1 VRWPRFFRRRYWDEE
16 RARELQA
23 YLEIETDENISR
35 GMAPDDARYKA
46 RRKLG
51 NSTLIR
57 EYVYQMNSIGF
68 LETLWQD
75 LRHGARLLR
84 LNPGFTTVAILSL
97 ALGIGA
103 NTSIFQLFD
112 AIRLRTLPVKNPQE
126 LVQIELANRDFGA
139 GSFSGSH
146 PALTNPLW
154 EQLRDRQQAFSG
166 TFAWGGGFK
175 FNLSRGG
182 EARLAEGVWVS
193 GDFFNVLGV
202 TPVAGRVFTPTDDR
216 RSCGSPGAVIS
227 YAFWQREYGGDP
239 TAIGRTLLLSG
250 NPFEVIGITP
260 AGFSGIDVGK
270 SFDIALPLCSEPVL
284 ARDRSLLD
292 QRHQWFL
299 AAMGRLKP
307 GWSVAQAS
315 AHLVTI
321 SPGLFEATVPTGYLT
336 ARKEYLTLKL
346 GAFEGGTGISN
357 LRDASERPLW
367 LLLSITGLVLL
378 IACANLANLMLARAS
393 AREKEIAVRLAIGAS
408 RLRLIRQLLAEC
420 LLLAVIGTVVGACV
434 APNLSHL
441 LISLLG
447 TEGNPIF
454 IDLTMDWRVLAFT
467 GGLAIL
473 TCLLFGL
480 TPALR
485 ATRTEPGAVMKAS
498 GRGMTATREGYF
510 GLRRILVVS
519 QVALSLVLLVAA
531 LLFAR
536 SLRNLLTLD
545 VGMRQDGI
553 LIAYLDLARLNLPA
567 DRYSNMKRELLERL
581 QTIPGVESA
590 ADATIVPISG
600 SSWTMA
606 VQVTG
611 APADQKRT
619 SRFNW
624 VSPGF
629 FKTMGIPIIA
639 GRDAEDRDTATAP
652 KVAIVNETFAKRLL
666 NGANPIGKTFR
677 TVAEPGYPEAVYEIV
692 GLVKDTRYQN
702 LREQQQAICFAP
714 FLQHPLGGRPSAQII
729 IRSSVPLAGLIP
741 VVKRTIAEQSPD
753 IVLQFQVFK
762 AMVRERLVT
771 DRVMAAL
778 SGAFGFLAAM
788 LAMIGLYG
796 VMSYM
801 VARRRNE
808 IGIRIALGAARRDIM
823 TIVLR
828 EAGLL
833 LAIGLTVGTGLSVAA
848 ATTARKLL
856 FGLEP
861 NDPKTLAM
869 AIGAMAVVALAA
881 SYVPALRAARLDPM
895 VALRDE

>member
-1 VRWPRFFRRRYWDEE
+1 MQWPRFFRRRYWNEE
-16 RARELQA
+16 RGRELES
-23 YLEIETDENISR
+23 YLEIETDENVSR
-35 GMAPDDARYKA
+35 GMAPGDARHKA
-46 RRKLG
+46 RKKLG
-51 NSTLIR
+51 NSTLIQ

-84 LNPGFTTVAILSL
+84 LNPGFATVAILSL

-103 NTSIFQLFD
+103 NTSIFQLLD

-126 LVQIELANRDFGA
+126 LVEVQIANRDWSA
-139 GSFSGSH
+139 GSFSGYRA
-146 PALTNPLW
+146 ALTNPLW
-154 EQLRDRQQAFSG
+154 EQLRGRQQAFSG
-166 TFAWGGGFK
+166 MVAWGGGFK

-182 EARLAEGVWVS
+182 EARLAEGLWVS

-202 TPVAGRVFTPTDDR
+202 TPVAGRVFTAADDR
-216 RSCGSPGAVIS
+216 RGCGSPGAVIG

-239 TAIGRTLLLSG
+239 SAIGRTLLLSG
-250 NPFEVIGITP
+250 NPFEVIGVTP
-260 AGFSGIDVGK
+260 AGFTGVDVGK
-270 SFDIALPLCSEPVL
+270 SFDVALPLCSEPVL
-284 ARDRSLLD
+284 ARDRSSLD
-292 QRHQWFL
+292 QRHQFFL
-299 AAMGRLKP
+299 AAIGRLKP
-307 GWSVAQAS
+307 GWSVAKAT
-315 AHLVTI
+315 AHLAAI
-321 SPGLFEATVPTGYLT
+321 SPGIFEATVPTT
-336 ARKEYLTLKL
+336 NADDMKDYLTLKL
-346 GAFEGGTGISN
+346 GAFEAGNGISG
-357 LRDASERPLW
+357 LREATARPLW
-367 LLLSITGLVLL
+367 LLMSITGLVLL

-393 AREKEIAVRLAIGAS
+393 VREKEIAVRLAIGAS
-408 RLRLIRQLLAEC
+408 RARLIRQLLAES
-420 LLLAVIGTVVGACV
+420 LLLAALGTVTGALV
-434 APNLSHL
+434 APNLSRL

-473 TCLLFGL
+473 TCLIFGL

-498 GRGMTATREGYF
+498 GRGMTAAREGF
-510 GLRRILVVS
+510 GLRRLLVVS
-519 QVALSLVLLVAA
+519 QVALSLVLLVGA

-536 SLRNLLTLD
+536 SLRNLMTLD
-545 VGMRQDGI
+545 LGMRQNGI
-553 LIAYLDLARLNLPA
+553 LIAYLDLSRLNLPM
-567 DRYSNMKRELLERL
+567 DRYPVVKRELMERL
-581 QTIPGVESA
+581 RAIPGVESA
-590 ADATIVPISG
+590 AEASIVPVGG
-600 SSWTMA
+600 SSWTMG

-611 APADQKRT
+611 APVGQKDS
-619 SRFNW
+619 SRFDW

-629 FKTMGIPIIA
+629 FKTMGIPMIA

-652 KVAIVNETFAKRLL
+652 KVAIVNETFARRLL

-692 GLVKDTRYQN
+692 GLVKDTKYHN
-702 LREQQQAICFAP
+702 LREKQQAICFVP
-714 FLQHPLGGRPSAQII
+714 SLQHPLGGRPSGQIL
-729 IRSSVPLAGLIP
+729 IRSSVPLAGLLP
-741 VVKRTIAEQSPD
+741 TLKRTIAEQSPD
-753 IVLQFQVFK
+753 IILQFQVFK
-762 AMVRERLVT
+762 TMLREKLVT

-801 VARRRNE
+801 VARRKSE
-808 IGIRIALGAARRDIM
+808 IGIRIALGAARGDVMAI
-823 TIVLR
+823 ILR
-828 EAGLL
+828 EAALL
-833 LAIGLTVGTGLSVAA
+833 LALGLVVGTGLSLAV

-861 NDPKTLAM
+861 NDSKTLAM
-869 AIGAMAVVALAA
+869 AIGALALVALAA